1 MRFERPSNML
11 IQAYLNEFDKRLYKK
26 NLMILWCQMILVYRL
41 LKSVNLSSYHTGLV
55 KTTI

>member
-26 NLMILWCQMILVYRL
+26 NLMIL
-41 LKSVNLSSYHTGLV
+41 
-55 KTTI
+55 